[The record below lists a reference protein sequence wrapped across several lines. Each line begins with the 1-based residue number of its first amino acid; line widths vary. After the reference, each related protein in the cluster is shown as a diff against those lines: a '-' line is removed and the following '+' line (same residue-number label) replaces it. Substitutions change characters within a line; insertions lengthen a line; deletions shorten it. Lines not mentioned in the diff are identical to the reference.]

1 MQNYKVL
8 IIDDQPQYLKA
19 LTDKLEIQ
27 RFDVIIKECGN
38 SARDYLESGEQ
49 VDIILLDLQ
58 LPDIYGVE
66 LIPVLRRY
74 CQAPIII
81 ISSLG
86 DPSTMGEA
94 LNAGGFVYLKKDID
108 PEHDAEQA
116 FRIDPSYGVAQIH
129 QILKNTAPE
138 KTTFSFINKIAYLN
152 NTDLRLVEA
161 DYLILKFLHDNNNI
175 PQYRKDILKQFKHLT
190 GGNWNEDAD
199 YNLDIVS
206 QHISNI
212 RKKILDVESGYRPI
226 ATIHPQ
232 KYQFIGQL

>member
-19 LTDKLEIQ
+19 LTDKLDIQ
-27 RFDVIIKECGN
+27 RFDVIIKECGS
-38 SARDYLESGEQ
+38 SARDYLQSGEQ

-66 LIPVLRRY
+66 LIPLLRRY

-86 DPSTMGEA
+86 DPSKMGEA

-108 PEHDAEQA
+108 PEHDTEQA

-175 PQYRKDILKQFKHLT
+175 PQYRRDILEKFKHLT

-206 QHISNI
+206 QRINII

-226 ATIHPQ
+226 ATIQPQ